1 MKKSVAWNDLRG
13 AIDRL
18 KRGIPDEATN
28 IAQLS
33 KGRLKINAVTV
44 AREARRSRTLIG
56 MADCEFPDLREEVLR
71 LNGRAVKEATLLQQ
85 LAAARTK
92 IQELQKEKQLRD
104 TVIANL
110 VLAVDER
117 DAKLRSF
124 DSRGDKV
131 RHIGTAK
138 RG

>member
-1 MKKSVAWNDLRG
+1 MKKSAAWKDLRA

-18 KRGIPDEATN
+18 KKGTPEEAKN
-28 IAQLS
+28 IDQLS

-56 MADCEFPDLREEVLR
+56 MTDCEFPDLRNEVLQ
-71 LNGRAVKEATLLQQ
+71 LNGRAVKEATLIQQ
-85 LAAARTK
+85 LAAARKK
-92 IQELQKEKQLRD
+92 IQELQEDRQLKD

-110 VLAVDER
+110 VLAVEAR
-117 DAKLRSF
+117 DAKIQSF

-131 RHIGTAK
+131 RHIGTAR